1 MKIGITLHPDRGI
14 DAVMAEARAADEQGY
29 DSVWLFDHLMAFNTP
44 VHTPDGPFEN
54 FTLMTAIGAV
64 TTRTRLAWAMLN
76 VGFRHPAVLAKM
88 LATLDHVTKGRVIC
102 ALGSGWFKEEYEAY
116 DIPLLD
122 DHDDRAEYARE
133 VVALIKELWT
143 HPAPERVTFE
153 GKHVHARELPFN
165 PAPYQKP
172 HPPIWFGGDSEAT
185 LQTVRA
191 YADGWVLLRSSR
203 ADVEAALASPDWPRR
218 PMTLV
223 RNARLYAGADH
234 DDAVAV
240 ATREYELSKTAGAP
254 GLPET
259 VDEFLQNEIVGSAE
273 EVLPHVLD
281 FESWGINYLRVNYQ
295 SSETQEKLAA
305 HLLPLLAEAAVA
317 GV

>member
-14 DAVMAEARAADEQGY
+14 DAVMAEAQAADEQGY
-29 DSVWLFDHLMAFNTP
+29 DSVWLFDHLMAFNSP

-54 FTLMTAIGAV
+54 FTLMTAIGAA
-64 TTRTRLAWAMLN
+64 TKRTRLAWAMLN

-116 DIPLLD
+116 NLPLLD
-122 DHDDRAEYARE
+122 DHDERAEYARE
-133 VVALIKELWT
+133 VVAMIKELWT

-153 GKHVHARELPFN
+153 GKHVRTKELPFN

-191 YADGWVLLRSSR
+191 YADGWVLLRSTR
-203 ADVEAALASPDWPRR
+203 ADVEATLAAPDWPQR

-223 RNARLYAGADH
+223 RNARIFAGDTH
-234 DDAVAV
+234 DDAVAI
-240 ATREYELSKTAGAP
+240 ATREFDLSKAAGAP

-259 VDEFLQNEIVGSAE
+259 VAEFLANEIVGSAD
-273 EVLPHVLD
+273 EVLPRVLD
-281 FESWGINYLRVNYQ
+281 FESWGINYLRVNFQ
-295 SSETQEKLAA
+295 TAEAQEKLARN
-305 HLLPLLAEAAVA
+305 LLPLLETTPVAAD
-317 GV
+317 

>member
-29 DSVWLFDHLMAFNTP
+29 DSVWLFDHLMAFNSP
-44 VHTPDGPFEN
+44 VHMPDGPFEN
-54 FTLMTAIGAV
+54 FTLMTAIGVA
-64 TTRTRLAWAMLN
+64 TKRTRLAWAMLN
-76 VGFRHPAVLAKM
+76 VSFRYPAVLAKM
-88 LATLDHVTKGRVIC
+88 LSTLDHVTKGRVIC

-116 DIPLLD
+116 NLPLLD

-133 VVALIKELWT
+133 VVAMIKELWT

-153 GKHVHARELPFN
+153 GKHVRTKELPFN

-191 YADGWVLLRSSR
+191 YADGWVLLRSTR
-203 ADVEAALASPDWPRR
+203 ADVEATLAAPDWPQR

-223 RNARLYAGADH
+223 RNARIFAGDTH
-234 DDAVAV
+234 DDAVAI
-240 ATREYELSKTAGAP
+240 ATREFDLSKAAGAP

-259 VDEFLQNEIVGSAE
+259 VAEFLANEIVGSAD
-273 EVLPHVLD
+273 EVLPRVLD
-281 FESWGINYLRVNYQ
+281 FESWGINYLRVNFQ
-295 SSETQEKLAA
+295 TAEAQEKLALN
-305 HLLPLLAEAAVA
+305 LLPLLETTQVAAD
-317 GV
+317 